1 VRSSTVIPAN
11 NIAEARTTTTSFSEE
26 LANIKVDKS
35 GPKKPKIKIK
45 GKRIGK
51 KTYRGKVKVKFIG
64 KPDRKLPDGSPGVG
78 LKRKSV
84 PKTRRIKKKGR
95 TVIKAKTRDRL
106 GNRSK
111 TARVVIRIKR

>member
-1 VRSSTVIPAN
+1 MIRTDKWLWA
-11 NIAEARTTTTSFSEE
+11 ARFY
-26 LANIKVDKS
+26 
-35 GPKKPKIKIK
+35 
-45 GKRIGK
+45 
-51 KTYRGKVKVKFIG
+51 KTRAQAKDALDGGKVKVKFIG